1 MSDGGKKLA
10 AVLEKLLK
18 LCQPG
23 VSAQDID
30 KKAEKLLHQTGGKP
44 TFKGFQNYPA
54 SICVSINSEVVHGQP
69 TAEKIFQEGDLVTID
84 IGLTYKGFVTDM
96 ARTIAIGAIDARAEE
111 LMRVTRESLD
121 LGIEQAVISNRIGD
135 ISAAVQKH
143 VEAAGFGIVR
153 SLVGHGVGQTMHE
166 DPRIPNYGSAGTGLE
181 LAQGLTIAIEP
192 MVTAG
197 RYDVFTE
204 DDSWTVKTR
213 DGSLAAHFEDSVAV
227 TANGPFILTRLP

>member
-10 AVLEKLLK
+10 AVLEELLA

-30 KKAEKLLHQTGGKP
+30 KKAEKLLRQTGGEP
-44 TFKGFQNYPA
+44 TFKGFQDYPA
-54 SICVSINSEVVHGQP
+54 SICISMNSEVVHGQP
-69 TAEKIFQEGDLVTID
+69 TGKKIFQEGDIVTVD

-96 ARTIAIGAIDARAEE
+96 ARTIAIGDITPQARE
-111 LMRVTRESLD
+111 LIRVTRESLD
-121 LGIEQAVISNRIGD
+121 IAIEKAVIGNRVGD

-143 VEAAGFGIVR
+143 VEAAGFGVVR
-153 SLVGHGVGQTMHE
+153 SLVGHGVGKNMHE
-166 DPRIPNYGSAGTGLE
+166 DPRIPNYGSAHTGSN

-204 DDSWTVKTR
+204 EDGWTVKTQ
-213 DGSLAAHFEDSVAV
+213 DGSLAAHFEDSIAV
-227 TANGPFILTRLP
+227 MANGPLILTRLS